1 MWKLAKKT
9 IREDEFEEGILTI
22 DDTVEEKKYTDE
34 NEVNCY
40 HFDRNL
46 GRSVNDVLVGLH
58 SPIQFLTNCQKP
70 STNKKCLLHY

>member
-1 MWKLAKKT
+1 MKHTEYTSKDLWKLAKKT

-40 HFDRNL
+40 HFDHNL
-46 GRSVNDVLVGLH
+46 GRSVKGVNMINFVYLG
-58 SPIQFLTNCQKP
+58 QN
-70 STNKKCLLHY
+70 